1 MNQTYLRRI
10 YWRLTGV
17 IMLLVIGALAANS
30 YLSHR
35 NFEQALVPEL
45 EKKAVTVGASV
56 RALMLK
62 AVEYRIPFRELY
74 GVDQTFREV
83 VEENADFA
91 YMAVTDTTGR
101 IIYQGGEAPQGVQ
114 TYFRRSAT
122 LAKPQST
129 DVLSSAT
136 RVGKQ
141 DMVSLPISAQGEP
154 LGALHIGIDVRFV
167 DKIVVEMLYDV
178 VVILVVALFFTL
190 ELLNFIAGARLE
202 AGLRSLAGILERGGN
217 GDFTMVPTPASGQE
231 FGEVRLLLERVA
243 ARVNAGYLALTQ
255 DIERARRDPAHDRQ
269 EKLGV
274 ARAGL
279 QDLDQ
284 RFRFGPGQSD
294 ETAKDACLAQVRA
307 PLFAFILAEELTR
320 SFLPTYVNDLL
331 VPIPGLSP
339 QIVVGLPIVL
349 FMLIVAL
356 GQPYLGAV
364 CERIGFRRAM
374 MYGAGIATVG
384 FAATALAAN
393 VLDLLLWRSLCALGY
408 AMVFVAAQGYV
419 LLYTTPSNRARG
431 FSLFV
436 GAIMVATVCGPSV
449 GGILADNVGIRTTF
463 AIAALIALGSIL
475 AIRTLPKGMEH
486 ATAKKAARPPR
497 FSEITTLMIN
507 PRFMTLTGLAAI
519 PAKVILIG
527 VCFYL
532 IPLYMVSVGSTQA
545 MAGRALMTYGVL
557 MVLLGPWAASLATSR
572 RNREW
577 LVAGGLIASGLG
589 GLMMLAGGSVVWV
602 FAAVVLIGF
611 GQSLSISAQSA
622 LVSDHC
628 KEEIARMGEGT
639 VYGVYRLLE
648 RMGNALGPLVAAGL
662 VTALGYHKSFI
673 AFGALVMVCGIAFTL
688 ATQVGRGPAP
698 ATATAG

>member
-17 IMLLVIGALAANS
+17 IMLIVIGALAANS
-30 YLSHR
+30 YLSHLS
-35 NFEQALVPEL
+35 FEQALVPEM

-56 RALMLK
+56 RSLMLK
-62 AVEYRIPFRELY
+62 AVEYRIAFRDLY
-74 GVDQTFREV
+74 GVEQTFREV
-83 VEENADFA
+83 RGENPDFA
-91 YMAVTDTTGR
+91 YMAVTDVMGT
-101 IIYQGGEAPQGVQ
+101 ILYQDGAAPEGAEA
-114 TYFRRSAT
+114 YFHRPRA
-122 LAKPQST
+122 LAGSQST
-129 DVLSSAT
+129 HVAGEAT
-136 RVGKQ
+136 RVGSQ
-141 DMVSLPISAQGEP
+141 DIVSLPIVAQDKP
-154 LGALHIGIDVRFV
+154 LGSLHIGIDVGFV
-167 DKIVVEMLYDV
+167 DKIVLDMLYDV

-202 AGLRSLAGILERGGN
+202 AGLRSLAGILERGGS
-217 GDFTMVPTPASGQE
+217 GDFTIVPTPSGQE
-231 FGEVRLLLERVA
+231 FGAVRLLLEGVA
-243 ARVNAGYLALTQ
+243 TRVNAGFLALTQ
-255 DIERARRDPAHDRQ
+255 DIEAARRDPAHDRK
-269 EKLGV
+269 EGLGT
-274 ARAGL
+274 ASAGL
-279 QDLDQ
+279 QDLGQ
-284 RFRFGPGQSD
+284 RFRFGPGQTD
-294 ETAKDACLAQVRA
+294 ESAKDACLAQVRA

-320 SFLPTYVNDLL
+320 SFLPTYVKDLL

-356 GQPYLGAV
+356 GQPHLGAI
-364 CERIGFRRAM
+364 CERIGHRRAM
-374 MYGAGIATVG
+374 IYGAGIAAVG
-384 FAATALAAN
+384 FAATALAGN
-393 VLDLLLWRSLCALGY
+393 VLDLLLWRSLCAVGY

-419 LLYTTPSNRARG
+419 LAYTTPSNRARG

-436 GAIMVATVCGPSV
+436 GAIMVATVCGPSI
-449 GGILADNVGIRTTF
+449 GGILADNIGIRTTF

-475 AIRTLPKGMEH
+475 AIQTLPKGMEH

-497 FSEITTLMIN
+497 FSEIMTLLFN

-532 IPLYMVSVGSTQA
+532 VPLYMVSVGSTQA
-545 MAGRALMTYGVL
+545 MAGRILMTYGVL

-577 LVAGGLIASGLG
+577 LVAAGLCASGLG
-589 GLMMLAGGSVVWV
+589 GLLMLAGGSVVWV

-628 KEEIARMGEGT
+628 KDEIARMGEGT

-662 VTALGYHKSFI
+662 VTGMGYHKSFI
-673 AFGALVMVCGIAFTL
+673 VFGALVMVCGIAFTL
-688 ATQVGRGPAP
+688 ATQVGRGPA
-698 ATATAG
+698 TATAAAG